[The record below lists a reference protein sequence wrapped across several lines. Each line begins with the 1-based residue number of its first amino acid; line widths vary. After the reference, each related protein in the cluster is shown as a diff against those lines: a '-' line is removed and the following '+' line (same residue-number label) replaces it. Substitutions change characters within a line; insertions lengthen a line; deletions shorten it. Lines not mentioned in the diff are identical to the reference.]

1 MATPMELLEF
11 DYINPIK
18 CIYHRPIGKKFIVP
32 HWHEAIE
39 VCYVAKGNPG
49 TIFIEDQ
56 KYQLEAGDVYVI
68 NSRMIHSFNT
78 YITDDQR
85 IITLLIDYNWLRHC
99 LPQTVREKSFDL
111 IKGPVRDSQ
120 IPAFGELVNLINETK
135 DLQTQD
141 LSEDNHLHQLT
152 TSVEL
157 ISILVKNFTLDKELK
172 HDIPEVISQIIAEF
186 HEQYQDEI
194 QLSDMA
200 KKYNYSYAYF
210 SKLFKKYLGISPK
223 KYLTHLR
230 IQKAA
235 ELIERTDNKFTE
247 IVADTGFPDEK
258 SFYAAFKERYH
269 QTPLEYRR
277 KLQLVPKG

>member
-39 VCYVAKGNPG
+39 VCYVAEGNPG
-49 TIFIEDQ
+49 TMFIEDQ
-56 KYQLEAGDVYVI
+56 EYQLEAGDVYVI
-68 NSRMIHSFNT
+68 NSRLIHSFNT
-78 YITDDQR
+78 YITDDKR
-85 IITLLIDYNWLRHC
+85 IITLLIDYDWLKHC
-99 LPQTVREKSFDL
+99 LPQTVKEKSFDL
-111 IKGPVRDSQ
+111 IKEPTHDSQ
-120 IPAFGELVNLINETK
+120 ISPFIDLVNLINKTK
-135 DLQTQD
+135 DFQTEN
-141 LSEDNHLHQLT
+141 LSEDNHLNQLT

-157 ISILVKNFTLDKELK
+157 ISVLVKNFTLDKELK

-186 HEQYQDEI
+186 HQQYRDEI

-200 KKYNYSYAYF
+200 KEYNYSYAYF

-247 IVADTGFPDEK
+247 IVANTGFPDEK
-258 SFYAAFKERYH
+258 SFYAAFKEQYH

-277 KLQLVPKG
+277 QLQLVPKG

>member
-39 VCYVAKGNPG
+39 ICYVAKGNPG
-49 TIFIEDQ
+49 TMFIEDQ
-56 KYQLEAGDVYVI
+56 EYQLKAGDVYII
-68 NSRMIHSFNT
+68 NSRLIHSFNT
-78 YITDDQR
+78 FITDDQR
-85 IITLLIDYNWLRHC
+85 IVTLLINYDWLKHC
-99 LPQTVREKSFDL
+99 LPQTVKQKSFDL
-111 IKGPVRDSQ
+111 IKLPNNGNQ
-120 IPAFGELVNLINETK
+120 IPAFNELINLINNTK
-135 DLQTQD
+135 DFQTEEP
-141 LSEDNHLHQLT
+141 SEDNHLNQLS
-152 TSVEL
+152 TSIEL
-157 ISILVKNFTLDKELK
+157 ISVLVKNFTLDKELK

-186 HEQYQDEI
+186 HEQYQNEI

-210 SKLFKKYLGISPK
+210 SKMFKKYLGLSPK

-230 IQKAA
+230 VQKAS
-235 ELIERTDNKFTE
+235 ELIENTDNRFTE
-247 IVADTGFPDEK
+247 IVTETGFPDEK
-258 SFYAAFKERYH
+258 SFYAAFKDRYH

-277 KLQLVPKG
+277 QLRLVSKR